1 MFTSGAAGPET
12 DVFRCTAEFHPDMG
26 VEACLSHSERYMAA
40 HLQFGQDYGRR
51 EFIVFAFGLTLTTF
65 RQFVR
70 GRLDDIAAKLHA
82 TADVGEMEKKY
93 PLIQRLLQHRVSGSE
108 DGLSVQNIISECMGH
123 L

>member
-40 HLQFGQDYGRR
+40 YLQFGQDHGRC
-51 EFIVFAFGLTLTTF
+51 EFNAVAFGLTLTL

-70 GRLDDIAAKLHA
+70 GRLDDTAAKLHA

>member
-1 MFTSGAAGPET
+1 
-12 DVFRCTAEFHPDMG
+12 MG

-40 HLQFGQDYGRR
+40 YLQFGQDHGRR

-108 DGLSVQNIISECMGH
+108 DGLSVQNIVSECMGH